1 MLEWHDYTTK
11 DLNGFRVCINEV
23 FKIRHALKLKA
34 RNDEKLSKE
43 VILCIN
49 QGEATSFTLNTDSG
63 FVKIFIKGEK
73 NRNFRVSIRSTSKL
87 NTLALSEFLKYGFCN
102 KSVWKDEPL
111 TSWTLF
117 STYLSWL
124 LGGFAGCN
132 IKPAQ
137 KWWQICW
144 KNWSEVHLSE
154 MTCYRI
160 HTLREARETS
170 MQRFQIST

>member
-73 NRNFRVSIRSTSKL
+73 NRNFRVSIISTSKL
-87 NTLALSEFLKYGFCN
+87 NTLTLSEFLKYGFCN
-102 KSVWKDEPL
+102 KSFRKDEPL

-117 STYLSWL
+117 STYLSSL

-132 IKPAQ
+132 SKPTQ
-137 KWWQICW
+137 KWWQIC
-144 KNWSEVHLSE
+144 
-154 MTCYRI
+154 
-160 HTLREARETS
+160 
-170 MQRFQIST
+170 